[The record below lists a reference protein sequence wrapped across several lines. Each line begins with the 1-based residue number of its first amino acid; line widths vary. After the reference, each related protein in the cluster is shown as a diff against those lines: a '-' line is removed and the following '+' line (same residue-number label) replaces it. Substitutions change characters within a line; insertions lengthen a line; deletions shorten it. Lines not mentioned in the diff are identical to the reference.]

1 MPKNA
6 LTNTF
11 LFGWFDWPLKRLSA
25 LFRGA
30 PAAAPK
36 RAKASVSSPTARA
49 DHATPDA
56 PPIPPSPAR
65 ESVDP
70 VTPLVDEAPAF
81 MRHSKKRDAVESPSR
96 VAAPR
101 QPDADADAKTGF
113 TRALATQTRLV
124 ASPDPA
130 VEALQTKIAGV
141 ETLLADL
148 VARHADM
155 QQTLHDFQLQQYSA
169 LGDCLAEC
177 LHLRHEYARRRAER
191 SGLAEDAEKARQA
204 AAERAD
210 YAKALDSTP
219 STQPEL
225 DDATRDELKRL
236 YRSAAMRCHPDR
248 VGEADKAQA
257 HDRFQRAQCA
267 YRDHDIA
274 ALRELLQEMDAQ
286 IPAATATAETP
297 TALTTSLSAMRNAA
311 ADLILTIQT
320 LQIDDDY
327 RRAQRRDDWG
337 DYFDAARVSF
347 EAECRALRAAI
358 GAMKFG

>member
-1 MPKNA
+1 MPKNTLINA
-6 LTNTF
+6 F
-11 LFGWFDWPLKRLSA
+11 HFRWFDWSLKRIVA
-25 LFRGA
+25 LLRGA
-30 PAAAPK
+30 PVGAPSLP
-36 RAKASVSSPTARA
+36 KAPVSSPAARA
-49 DHATPDA
+49 IHATPDA
-56 PPIPPSPAR
+56 PPVRPSR
-65 ESVDP
+65 VFEGVDR
-70 VTPLVDEAPAF
+70 VTPAVNDAPAF
-81 MRHSKKRDAVESPSR
+81 LRHAKKRDAADGPPS

-101 QPDADADAKTGF
+101 QPDADANAK
-113 TRALATQTRLV
+113 TRLV

-155 QQTLHDFQLQQYSA
+155 QQILQDFQLQQYSA

-177 LHLRHEYARRRAER
+177 LRLRHEYARRRAER

-204 AAERAD
+204 ATERED
-210 YAKALDSTP
+210 YAKALDSAPT
-219 STQPEL
+219 TQPEL
-225 DDATRDELKRL
+225 DDEARDELKRL

-257 HDRFQRAQCA
+257 HARFQRAQHA

-274 ALRELLQEMDAQ
+274 ALRVLLREMDAQ
-286 IPAATATAETP
+286 SSAATATVEIP
-297 TALTTSLSAMRNAA
+297 TATALAKSLSAMRNAA
-311 ADLILTIQT
+311 AELILTIQT
-320 LQIDDDY
+320 LQIDEDY
-327 RRAQRRDDWG
+327 RRAQRDDWG

-358 GAMKFG
+358 GAMEFG